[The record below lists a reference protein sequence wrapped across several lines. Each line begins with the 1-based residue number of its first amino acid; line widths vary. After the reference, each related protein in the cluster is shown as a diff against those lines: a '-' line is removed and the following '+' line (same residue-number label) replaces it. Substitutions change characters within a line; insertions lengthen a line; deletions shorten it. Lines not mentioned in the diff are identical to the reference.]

1 MADPLIALGLASNVV
16 HFINFT
22 TRLIDKE
29 NEPHGFDATSLI
41 KLSELETVTRSLVEL
56 NDGMKFTVTRFR
68 EKDDVKSRH
77 ERVKQRLK
85 HTKPE
90 EKPAETPD
98 KRREREHDDTLTEVE
113 EQLSNWCNDCN
124 EVAQALLGA
133 LSDLKS
139 KAKDSAQTWSTFREA
154 LLSVWKEEHVDT
166 HLAHLKTLRDQMGE
180 SVLNAVQEHV
190 RFLEITYQKLLDDS
204 LVRMQKEELRYNDR
218 ISDLARTQTGQ
229 LDDQRALDTIKQQ
242 RDEAAEKHRYQR
254 VILENLVQLGGK
266 HDPKSF
272 SLLLS
277 ETAIQQRGETLERQI
292 LQHLKFHD
300 MRSRYRD
307 ISKAHKETF
316 EWVFL
321 GTDHGDGGDS
331 ETISP
336 TTSSND
342 HALQHKPESPRR
354 GWWMTQLTRRFSD
367 KSERSPDWDSYRHW
381 LQGYEPLYW
390 IKGKPGSGKSTL
402 MKLLHDHERLRQEL
416 RSWCKGTHLVI
427 AGFFFWNSGEV
438 MQMSKEGLL
447 RALLYQGIE
456 DNLSL
461 VPKLFPDRW
470 QYNALFGLD
479 TRPWTLPELEDAF
492 RTLVSDDSRS
502 YLIMIDGLD
511 EYEGDPKALAEFIL
525 ECCVNRRHVKV
536 CVSSRPWL
544 EFETAFDGRPSLSL
558 EQLTESDIELYVKD
572 RFLQSEMF
580 LKLQEREPERCE
592 DLIHEI
598 ARSSDGVFLWVQ
610 LVMAALLE
618 GIQDND
624 TTKDLRNRLREY
636 PSELKEL
643 FEKTWARIKEDDF
656 QQSSRLFRL
665 IETADA
671 PLSLLSLQYADDGPY
686 QALEDD
692 FQPLT
697 SSELGLLA
705 DTTRRRL
712 GHLCANL
719 FEVPSYKENGAW
731 ANVQYIHR
739 TAKDFVNK
747 KEIQESIQNGSPESD
762 YDIKLA
768 LCTGY
773 LRCLKRSDPANS
785 SFDCF
790 QYLATSC
797 LKLSKIV
804 EAEDMEKNLAIL
816 TQLDRAATKLVGTQN
831 PDKEQWRK
839 NIQSCVPLVSDP
851 HWTNACP
858 QRTGAS
864 TFFDFAFLSGF
875 YSYVEN
881 ALREGEH
888 GGDLELPSHQ
898 HRQSNNLLATA
909 IERESVDM
917 RFVRLLLQHNAQPN
931 LSVASSNYKTPW
943 YLLLSNMSTGINVK
957 SNLTRDE
964 RIRLGELAALF
975 LEYNANPFVTVQKTP
990 ADEILRKVVG
1000 EVDGAFAERL
1010 VAQLEQS
1017 KKTNAHLKPKQSK
1030 LNRLKNFL
1038 KS

>member
-1 MADPLIALGLASNVV
+1 MADPLIALCLASNVV

-56 NDGMKFTVTRFR
+56 NDGMKFT
-68 EKDDVKSRH
+68 
-77 ERVKQRLK
+77 
-85 HTKPE
+85 
-90 EKPAETPD
+90 
-98 KRREREHDDTLTEVE
+98 HDDTLTEVE

-204 LVRMQKEELRYNDR
+204 L
-218 ISDLARTQTGQ
+218 
-229 LDDQRALDTIKQQ
+229 
-242 RDEAAEKHRYQR
+242 KHRYQR

-316 EWVFL
+316 EW
-321 GTDHGDGGDS
+321 
-331 ETISP
+331 
-336 TTSSND
+336 
-342 HALQHKPESPRR
+342 
-354 GWWMTQLTRRFSD
+354 
-367 KSERSPDWDSYRHW
+367 SERSPDWDSYRHW

-797 LKLSKIV
+797 L
-804 EAEDMEKNLAIL
+804 
-816 TQLDRAATKLVGTQN
+816 
-831 PDKEQWRK
+831 
-839 NIQSCVPLVSDP
+839 
-851 HWTNACP
+851 
-858 QRTGAS
+858 
-864 TFFDFAFLSGF
+864 
-875 YSYVEN
+875 
-881 ALREGEH
+881 
-888 GGDLELPSHQ
+888 
-898 HRQSNNLLATA
+898 
-909 IERESVDM
+909 
-917 RFVRLLLQHNAQPN
+917 
-931 LSVASSNYKTPW
+931 
-943 YLLLSNMSTGINVK
+943 
-957 SNLTRDE
+957 
-964 RIRLGELAALF
+964 
-975 LEYNANPFVTVQKTP
+975 
-990 ADEILRKVVG
+990 
-1000 EVDGAFAERL
+1000 
-1010 VAQLEQS
+1010 
-1017 KKTNAHLKPKQSK
+1017 
-1030 LNRLKNFL
+1030 
-1038 KS
+1038 